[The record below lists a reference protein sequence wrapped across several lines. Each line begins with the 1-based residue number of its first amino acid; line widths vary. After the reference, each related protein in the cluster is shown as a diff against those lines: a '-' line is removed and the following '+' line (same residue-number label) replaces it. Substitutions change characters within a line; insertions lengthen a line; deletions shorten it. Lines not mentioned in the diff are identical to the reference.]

1 MYEFTTEFQNFQFC
15 VLQAARKKKHR
26 AVRGQARVMAEVTDP
41 HFNSHDPLVGD
52 PGCKG
57 HSDVA
62 LVILARYAVL
72 PDPPSVQSSG
82 GVTQCVHV
90 QGAVG
95 PVEIVV
101 AQNGLILE
109 VSAT

>member
-1 MYEFTTEFQNFQFC
+1 
-15 VLQAARKKKHR
+15 
-26 AVRGQARVMAEVTDP
+26 MAEVTDP
-41 HFNSHDPLVGD
+41 HFNTHDPLVGD
-52 PGCKG
+52 PGCNG

-82 GVTQCVHV
+82 GVHSSIRSRA

-95 PVEIVV
+95 PVEIV
-101 AQNGLILE
+101 AQSGLILE

>member
-1 MYEFTTEFQNFQFC
+1 
-15 VLQAARKKKHR
+15 
-26 AVRGQARVMAEVTDP
+26 MAEVTDP
-41 HFNSHDPLVGD
+41 HFNTHDPLVGD

-72 PDPPSVQSSG
+72 PDAQSSG
-82 GVTQCVHV
+82 GVTHGVHV

-95 PVEIVV
+95 PVEIV